1 MYQVNIGNKTLY
13 YPGNDD
19 FAIFNTE
26 LNEEI
31 GKAGEFEYKV
41 PPTNPLYDE
50 HTNGKLVTILKDKK
64 EIWRGEVKDIK
75 TDFSNVAEIYAVEDL
90 AWLQDEYLTPASITN
105 ETYTQRFQAAIDA
118 YNLNRPAERQFR
130 AGYITNVPST
140 DFCEWITEYDWS
152 ILDCLRNC
160 ICKDTGYIRVRRATS
175 GGNVTRYIDIVK
187 LSDYGVRA
195 TQPIEYGYNLLDYV
209 KESEYGKL
217 TNVLTPYGAETDTE
231 LYDGYNQRIAG
242 MVITDQTSINVYGR
256 HAKTV
261 IFNDAEDVTSLNA
274 AAADYLSRYSQP
286 ELTMEVKAVDLSMIE
301 PADALRLGDSI
312 RVIARPYAVD
322 QWLYLTQIKRDIQNP
337 DKNTITMSGHV
348 QTGKTLT
355 SQVRGTAQAVKNL
368 PSKSSILDAAFKNVL
383 ALLDGVDGGIV
394 TFHTNEDN
402 QIDELRISNHMDYEQ
417 ATKCWR
423 WNLGG
428 LAFLER
434 SSPNDDWTPNVA
446 MTMLG
451 EIVADRITTGTMQA
465 DRIKGG
471 TLILGGD
478 GNGNGIALVK
488 NASGATIVTLNNA
501 GINIQAGQ
509 LNIGGNFKVSDNGTV
524 TITGGMFNQIG
535 HGYLHLA
542 ESTGEYC
549 WRFDLGEHYCNCL
562 YHEGGTWHWVNGGAT
577 EIYKYLEGAY
587 SPSDQRA
594 KTNIVSLSPEF
605 SKELIQ
611 RSAPKMFEFK
621 YKKGVKQFG
630 MIAQDVEE
638 TLKDM
643 GFTDK
648 NGLVEVPEDPEAWMS
663 IEYKQYVPHL
673 INCIQDLY
681 AEISKLKGEQNG

>member
-1 MYQVNIGNKTLY
+1 MYQVNIGNKTLF
-13 YPGNDD
+13 YPGDDD

-50 HTNGKLVTILKDKK
+50 HTKGKLVTILKDKK
-64 EIWRGEVKDIK
+64 EIWRGEVKDAK
-75 TDFSNVAEIYAVEDL
+75 TDFLNVAEIYVVEDL
-90 AWLQDEYLTPASITN
+90 AWLQDEYLTPASIMN

-140 DFCEWITEYDWS
+140 DFCEWKTEYEWS

-217 TNVLTPYGAETDTE
+217 TNVLIPYGAETDTE

-242 MVITDQTSINVYGR
+242 TVITDQTSINVYGR
-256 HAKTV
+256 HAKTA
-261 IFNDAEDVTSLNA
+261 IFNDAKDVASVNA

-301 PADALRLGDSI
+301 NADTLRLGDSI

-337 DKNTITMSGHV
+337 DKNTITMSSHV

-394 TFHTNEDN
+394 TFHTNEDD

-434 SSPNDDWTPNVA
+434 ATPNDDWTPNVA

-535 HGYLHLA
+535 RGYLHLA

-549 WRFDLGEHYCNCL
+549 WRFDLGEHYCNCM
-562 YHEGGTWHWVNGGAT
+562 YYEGGSWHWVNGGAT

-594 KTNIVSLSPEF
+594 KTNIVPLSPEF

-611 RSAPKMFEFK
+611 RSAPRMFEFK
-621 YKKGVKQFG
+621 YKKGIKQFG

-673 INCIQDLY
+673 INCINDLY
-681 AEISKLKGEQNG
+681 AEIEKLKGEENG

>member
-1 MYQVNIGNKTLY
+1 MYQVNIGNKILY

-31 GKAGEFEYKV
+31 GKAWEFEYKV

-50 HTNGKLVTILKDKK
+50 HTKGKLVTILKDKK

-90 AWLQDEYLTPASITN
+90 AWLQDEYLAPASITN

-140 DFCEWITEYDWS
+140 DFCEWKTEYDWS

-217 TNVLTPYGAETDTE
+217 TNVLIPYGAETDTE

-242 MVITDQTSINVYGR
+242 TVIIDQTSINVYGR

-261 IFNDAEDVTSLNA
+261 IFNDAKDVASLNA

-312 RVIARPYAVD
+312 RIIARPYAVD

-348 QTGKTLT
+348 QAGKTLT

-394 TFHTNEDN
+394 TFHTNDDD

-434 SSPNDDWTPNVA
+434 ETPNDDWTPNVA

-451 EIVADRITTGTMQA
+451 EIVADRITTGTMSC
-465 DRIKGG
+465 DRLNGG
-471 TLILGGD
+471 TINGQTINGGTIT
-478 GNGNGIALVK
+478 GTTINGGTIT
-488 NASGATIVTLNNA
+488 GATINSPSPAGKTGSVEISGGSLRVFNGTSGFLRVTDASDHDCNFAIGGKHFATYDSNVYYGDYRTIYIGKAAYDAGAGSDSRLKKNVKTLDRTQSRNIITQSRPVSFEYKKSAGMHNEHGKRFGLIAQELREVLNNNNV
-501 GINIQAGQ
+501 GECELEYIRPE
-509 LNIGGNFKVSDNGTV
+509 DDYHTV
-524 TITGGMFNQIG
+524 
-535 HGYLHLA
+535 
-542 ESTGEYC
+542 EY
-549 WRFDLGEHYCNCL
+549 
-562 YHEGGTWHWVNGGAT
+562 
-577 EIYKYLEGAY
+577 
-587 SPSDQRA
+587 
-594 KTNIVSLSPEF
+594 
-605 SKELIQ
+605 KELI
-611 RSAPKMFEFK
+611 A
-621 YKKGVKQFG
+621 
-630 MIAQDVEE
+630 
-638 TLKDM
+638 
-643 GFTDK
+643 
-648 NGLVEVPEDPEAWMS
+648 
-663 IEYKQYVPHL
+663 HL
-673 INCIQDLY
+673 INCVQDLY
-681 AEISKLKGEQNG
+681 EEVNKLKGEENG

>member
-75 TDFSNVAEIYAVEDL
+75 TDFSNVAEIYTVEDL

-217 TNVLTPYGAETDTE
+217 SNVLTPYGAETDTE
-231 LYDGYNQRIAG
+231 IYDGYNQRIAG
-242 MVITDQTSINVYGR
+242 TVITDQASINVYGR

-261 IFNDAEDVTSLNA
+261 IFNDAEDVASLNA
-274 AAADYLSRYSQP
+274 VAADYLSRYSQP

-301 PADALRLGDSI
+301 TADELRLGDSVRI
-312 RVIARPYAVD
+312 IARPYAVD

-394 TFHTNEDN
+394 TFHTNEND

-434 SSPNDDWTPNVA
+434 SSPNDEWTPNVA

-488 NASGATIVTLNNA
+488 NASGTTIVTLDNN

-509 LNIGGNFKVSDNGTV
+509 LDIGGNFKVSTNGTV

-535 HGYLHLA
+535 SGYLHLA
-542 ESTGEYC
+542 ASTDTYT
-549 WRFDLGEHYCNCL
+549 WRFDIGEHYCNCM
-562 YHEGGTWHWVNGGAT
+562 YYEGGTWHWVNGGAT
-577 EIYKYLEGAY
+577 EVYKYLEGAY

-594 KTNIVSLSPEF
+594 KTKIVPLSPEF
-605 SKELIQ
+605 SKELVQ
-611 RSAPKMFEFK
+611 RSAPKMFEFT

-638 TLKDM
+638 TLKDI

-673 INCIQDLY
+673 INCINDLY
-681 AEISKLKGEQNG
+681 AEIEKLKGENNG

>member
-1 MYQVNIGNKTLY
+1 MYQVKIGNKTLY

-75 TDFSNVAEIYAVEDL
+75 TDFSNVAEIYTVEDL

-105 ETYTQRFQAAIDA
+105 ETYAQRFQAAIDA

-242 MVITDQTSINVYGR
+242 TVITDQTSINVYGR

-261 IFNDAEDVTSLNA
+261 IFNDAEDVASLNA
-274 AAADYLSRYSQP
+274 VAADYLSRYSQP

-301 PADALRLGDSI
+301 TADELRLGDSI
-312 RVIARPYAVD
+312 RIIARPYAVD

-394 TFHTNEDN
+394 TFHTNEND

-509 LNIGGNFKVSDNGTV
+509 LNIGGNFKVSTNGTV

-535 HGYLHLA
+535 SGYLHLA
-542 ESTGEYC
+542 ENTNTYC
-549 WRFDLGEHYCNCL
+549 WRFDLGEHYCNCM
-562 YHEGGTWHWVNGGAT
+562 YYEGGTWHWVNGGAT
-577 EIYKYLEGAY
+577 EVYKYLEGAY

-594 KTNIVSLSPEF
+594 KTKIVPLSPEF
-605 SKELIQ
+605 SKELVQ

-638 TLKDM
+638 TLKDI

-673 INCIQDLY
+673 INCINDLY
-681 AEISKLKGEQNG
+681 AEIEKLKGENNG

>member
-1 MYQVNIGNKTLY
+1 MYQVNIGNKILY

-130 AGYITNVPST
+130 AGYITNVPPT

-217 TNVLTPYGAETDTE
+217 TNVLIPYGAETDTE

-242 MVITDQTSINVYGR
+242 TVITDQSSINVYGR

-261 IFNDAEDVTSLNA
+261 IFNDAEDVASLNA
-274 AAADYLSRYSQP
+274 VAADYLSRYSQP

-312 RVIARPYAVD
+312 RIIARPYAVD

-394 TFHTNEDN
+394 TFHTNEDD

-434 SSPNDDWTPNVA
+434 SSPNDPWTPNVA

-488 NASGATIVTLNNA
+488 NASGTTIVTLDNS

-509 LNIGGNFKVSDNGTV
+509 LNIGNNFKVSTNGTV

-535 HGYLHLA
+535 RGYLHLA
-542 ESTGEYC
+542 ENTSEYC

-562 YHEGGTWHWVNGGAT
+562 YYEGGTWHWVNGGAT

-594 KTNIVSLSPEF
+594 KTKIVPLSLEF
-605 SKELIQ
+605 SKELVQ
-611 RSAPKMFEFK
+611 RSVPKMFEFK

-673 INCIQDLY
+673 INCIKDLY
-681 AEISKLKGEQNG
+681 AEIEKLKGENNG

>member
-41 PPTNPLYDE
+41 PPTNPLYAE
-50 HTNGKLVTILKDKK
+50 HTEGKLITIFKDKK
-64 EIWRGEVKDIK
+64 EIWRGEIKDIK
-75 TDFSNVAEIYAVEDL
+75 TDFSDVAEIYTVEDL
-90 AWLQDEYLTPASITN
+90 AWLQDECLTPASITN
-105 ETYTQRFQAAIDA
+105 ETYAQRFQAAIDA
-118 YNLNRPAERQFR
+118 YNLNRPADRQFT
-130 AGYITNVPST
+130 AGYITNVLST
-140 DFCEWITEYDWS
+140 DLCEWITEYDWT

-160 ICKDTGYIRVRRATS
+160 ICKDTGYIRVRRVTS
-175 GGNVTRYIDIVK
+175 GGNITRYIDIVK

-209 KESEYGKL
+209 KESDYSKL

-242 MVITDQTSINVYGR
+242 TVITDQSSINVYGR

-261 IFNDAEDVTSLNA
+261 IFNDAEDVTSLNT

-312 RVIARPYAVD
+312 RIIARPYAVD

-394 TFHTNEDN
+394 TFHTNEDD

-434 SSPNDDWTPNVA
+434 ATPNDEWTPNVA
-446 MTMLG
+446 MTMRG

-471 TLILGGD
+471 TLILGGNN
-478 GNGNGIALVK
+478 NGNGIALIK
-488 NASGATIVTLNNA
+488 NASGTTVVTLDNT

-509 LNIGGNFKVSDNGTV
+509 LNIGNNFKVSTNGTV

-562 YHEGGTWHWVNGGAT
+562 YYEGGTWHWVNGGAT

-594 KTNIVSLSPEF
+594 KTNIVPLSPEF

-621 YKKGVKQFG
+621 YKKDVKQFG

>member
-1 MYQVNIGNKTLY
+1 MYQVKLGNKTLY
-13 YPGNDD
+13 YPGSEDAEIYSTD
-19 FAIFNTE
+19 
-26 LNEEI
+26 LNEEM
-31 GKAGEFEYKV
+31 GMSGEFKFKV
-41 PPTNPLYDE
+41 PPGNPTYSTLTE
-50 HTNGKLVTILKDKK
+50 GALVTILKDGD
-64 EIWRGEVKDIK
+64 EYWRGEIKDVKK
-75 TDFSNVAEIYAVEDL
+75 DFAKIADVYAVEDL
-90 AWLQDEYLTPASITN
+90 SWLGNEYLTPASITN
-105 ETYTQRFQAAIDA
+105 ESFAQRFQAAIAA
-118 YNLNRPAERQFR
+118 YNANRPADRQF
-130 AGYITNVPST
+130 AVGYLTNVTST
-140 DFCEWITEYDWS
+140 DLCNWTTEYEWS
-152 ILDCLRNC
+152 ILDCLRKC
-160 ICKDTGYIRVRRATS
+160 ICKDTGYIRVRRSTS
-175 GGNVTRYIDIVK
+175 AGVTTRYIDIVR
-187 LSDYGVRA
+187 LEDYGVQA

-209 KESEYGKL
+209 KDSDFSNL
-217 TNVLTPYGAETDTE
+217 ANVITPYGEETDTAIYE
-231 LYDGYNQRIAG
+231 GYNARLQGTTIIQADS
-242 MVITDQTSINVYGR
+242 VAAYGR
-256 HAKTV
+256 HAKPV
-261 IFNDAEDVTSLNA
+261 IFNEVTNLTELNA
-274 AAADYLSRYSQP
+274 LAAEYLQRYSQP
-286 ELTMEVKAVDLSMIE
+286 QITMEVKAVDLE
-301 PADALRLGDSI
+301 YVENAHALRLGDSVRI
-312 RVIARPYAVD
+312 IARPFAID
-322 QWLYLTQIKRDIQNP
+322 QRLYLTQIHRDLQNI

-348 QTGKTLT
+348 EKNKTLT
-355 SQVRGTAQAVKNL
+355 SQIIGTADAVKNI

-394 TFHTNEDN
+394 TFHTNEDD

-434 SSPNDDWTPNVA
+434 ATPNDEWTPNVA

-471 TLILGGD
+471 TLILGGNN
-478 GNGNGIALVK
+478 NGNGIALIK
-488 NASGATIVTLNNA
+488 NASGTTVVTLDNA

-509 LNIGGNFKVSDNGTV
+509 LNIGNNFKVSTNGTV

-549 WRFDLGEHYCNCL
+549 WRFDLGEHYCNCM
-562 YHEGGTWHWVNGGAT
+562 YYEGGSWHWVNGGAT

-594 KTNIVSLSPEF
+594 KTNIVPLSPEF

-611 RSAPKMFEFK
+611 RSVPKMFEFK
-621 YKKGVKQFG
+621 YKKGIKQFG

-673 INCIQDLY
+673 INCINDLY
-681 AEISKLKGEQNG
+681 AEIEKLKGEENG

>member
-26 LNEEI
+26 LNEEM

-64 EIWRGEVKDIK
+64 EIWRGEIKDIK
-75 TDFSNVAEIYAVEDL
+75 TDFSNVAEIYTVEDL

-118 YNLNRPAERQFR
+118 YNLNRPADRQFR

-242 MVITDQTSINVYGR
+242 TVITDQTSINVYGR

-261 IFNDAEDVTSLNA
+261 IFNDAEDVASLNA
-274 AAADYLSRYSQP
+274 VAADYLSRYSQP

-301 PADALRLGDSI
+301 NADELRLGDSVRI
-312 RVIARPYAVD
+312 IARPYAVD

-394 TFHTNEDN
+394 TFHTNEND

-434 SSPNDDWTPNVA
+434 SSPNDPWTPNVA

-488 NASGATIVTLNNA
+488 NAAGTTIVTLNNA

-509 LNIGGNFKVSDNGTV
+509 LNIGGNFKVSDTGTV

-535 HGYLHLA
+535 SGYLHLA
-542 ESTGEYC
+542 ASTDTYT
-549 WRFDLGEHYCNCL
+549 WRFDIGEHYCNCM

-577 EIYKYLEGAY
+577 EVYKYLEGAY

-594 KTNIVSLSPEF
+594 KTKIVPLSPEF
-605 SKELIQ
+605 SKELVQ

-638 TLKDM
+638 TLKDI

-673 INCIQDLY
+673 INCINDLY
-681 AEISKLKGEQNG
+681 AEIEKLKGENNG

>member
-242 MVITDQTSINVYGR
+242 TVITDQTSINVYGR

-261 IFNDAEDVTSLNA
+261 IFNDAEDVDSLNA
-274 AAADYLSRYSQP
+274 VAADYLSRYSQP

-301 PADALRLGDSI
+301 NADELRLGDSVRI
-312 RVIARPYAVD
+312 IARPYAVD

-394 TFHTNEDN
+394 TFHTNEND

-434 SSPNDDWTPNVA
+434 SSPNDPWTPNVA

-488 NASGATIVTLNNA
+488 NAAGTTIVTLNNA

-509 LNIGGNFKVSDNGTV
+509 LNIGGNFKVSDTGTV

-535 HGYLHLA
+535 SGYLHLA
-542 ESTGEYC
+542 ENTNTYC
-549 WRFDLGEHYCNCL
+549 WRFDLGEHYCNCM
-562 YHEGGTWHWVNGGAT
+562 YYEGGTWHWVNGGAT
-577 EIYKYLEGAY
+577 EVYKYLEGAY

-594 KTNIVSLSPEF
+594 KTKIVPLSPEF
-605 SKELIQ
+605 SKELVQ

-638 TLKDM
+638 TLKDI

-673 INCIQDLY
+673 INCINDLY
-681 AEISKLKGEQNG
+681 AEIEKLKGENNG

>member
-105 ETYTQRFQAAIDA
+105 ETYAQRFQAAIDA

-242 MVITDQTSINVYGR
+242 TVITDQTSINVYGR

-261 IFNDAEDVTSLNA
+261 IFNDAENVTSLNA

-301 PADALRLGDSI
+301 SADALRLGDSI

-394 TFHTNEDN
+394 TFHTNEDD

-434 SSPNDDWTPNVA
+434 ETPNDDWTPNVA

-488 NASGATIVTLNNA
+488 NASGTTIVTLDNS

-509 LNIGGNFKVSDNGTV
+509 LNIGGNFQVSTNGTV
-524 TITGGMFNQIG
+524 TIKGGMFNQIG
-535 HGYLHLA
+535 SGYLHLA
-542 ESTGEYC
+542 ASNDSYT
-549 WRFDLGEHYCNCL
+549 WRFDIGEHYCNCM
-562 YHEGGTWHWVNGGAT
+562 YYEGGSWHWVNGGAT
-577 EIYKYLEGAY
+577 EVYKYLEGAY

-594 KTNIVSLSPEF
+594 KTNIVPLSPEF

-611 RSAPKMFEFK
+611 RSAPKIFEFK

-648 NGLVEVPEDPEAWMS
+648 NGLVEAPKDPEAWMS
-663 IEYKQYVPHL
+663 IEYKQYIPHL
-673 INCIQDLY
+673 INCINDLY
-681 AEISKLKGEQNG
+681 AEIEKLKGEENG